1 MQTLECKIKKILAV
15 NELGLNDQFIEF
27 FKTEQHLQQLSK
39 LVYELKK
46 QSTMQPLLT
55 EILEPAYFENKKNS
69 HENEEEIQQVQL
81 DLDKSQTLHT
91 ENSEWNLENNTVTS
105 RVNSQPQKHDI
116 SDQIPDIL
124 ENSLSDVGI
133 QEDNLVQKIQSTTQ
147 DTFPSSKQENITV
160 ASISEPMIMI
170 EEILP
175 DPEPQNIEQHAQEQQ
190 AKIDQ
195 NRVEITDVFTQRKVN
210 DLKFQVDNARAGQ
223 PYISNIQILSNQEI
237 ENVEYIAESFKF
249 PNEIFHFD
257 QTTQNIHGEP
267 NQADEFNFSFQ
278 YRVNGEV
285 YTGQCRL
292 NVIPDPRSLW
302 KVIEPEAGQAFAK
315 AHTDQQCIDV
325 ADYQL
330 IAASRRGRS
339 HEHAGSFRDDDFSLM
354 QIANSD
360 WSVLAVAD
368 GAGSAEYSREG
379 SRVAVEIVQKEFQRY
394 LNEHTIDALN
404 EDIKLWQL
412 DQPQHVDT
420 QRIANKLNQQFYHVY
435 YEIYRSILTQLDQL
449 AAEQHVATKAFSTTL
464 LVAVIYQHA
473 DKNLISTF
481 SVGDGAIAAFGQ
493 DTVRLMNVADG
504 GEYAGQT
511 KFLDRSIHQELGSR
525 VKIGCFKDLKAVL
538 LMTDG
543 ISDPIFE
550 TDAGLANQQKWL
562 DLYAALEPVLQ
573 QDEPEQALLEWM
585 HFFKTG
591 HHDDRTLAALYKKSQ
606 AN

>member
-91 ENSEWNLENNTVTS
+91 ENSELNLENNTVTS

-124 ENSLSDVGI
+124 ENSLSSVSV

-160 ASISEPMIMI
+160 ASISEPMIMV

-302 KVIEPEAGQAFAK
+302 KVIEPEAG
-315 AHTDQQCIDV
+315 
-325 ADYQL
+325 
-330 IAASRRGRS
+330 
-339 HEHAGSFRDDDFSLM
+339 
-354 QIANSD
+354 
-360 WSVLAVAD
+360 
-368 GAGSAEYSREG
+368 
-379 SRVAVEIVQKEFQRY
+379 
-394 LNEHTIDALN
+394 
-404 EDIKLWQL
+404 
-412 DQPQHVDT
+412 
-420 QRIANKLNQQFYHVY
+420 
-435 YEIYRSILTQLDQL
+435 
-449 AAEQHVATKAFSTTL
+449 
-464 LVAVIYQHA
+464 
-473 DKNLISTF
+473 
-481 SVGDGAIAAFGQ
+481 
-493 DTVRLMNVADG
+493 
-504 GEYAGQT
+504 
-511 KFLDRSIHQELGSR
+511 
-525 VKIGCFKDLKAVL
+525 
-538 LMTDG
+538 
-543 ISDPIFE
+543 
-550 TDAGLANQQKWL
+550 
-562 DLYAALEPVLQ
+562 
-573 QDEPEQALLEWM
+573 
-585 HFFKTG
+585 
-591 HHDDRTLAALYKKSQ
+591 
-606 AN
+606 